1 MVAAPLSEKYGVGLP
16 RESERVYWLH
26 VTIKWSDIRLAF
38 ALTCN
43 LAIINLH
50 LFWSILTRNWCRTSR
65 RRNSTLSHTVV
76 IFLIVEHLDTRKATA
91 LLGVIP
97 IWFDIKLMD
106 GRTEKPLFL
115 ATLLYWQKRRNQI
128 NVAVSETMSQV
139 FTAEF
144 SFAIE
149 SRDGIAKKKTVRL
162 VVLLESLLYDPI
174 DLVLMIKHRNN
185 QIKHH

>member
-1 MVAAPLSEKYGVGLP
+1 
-16 RESERVYWLH
+16 
-26 VTIKWSDIRLAF
+26 
-38 ALTCN
+38 
-43 LAIINLH
+43 
-50 LFWSILTRNWCRTSR
+50 
-65 RRNSTLSHTVV
+65 
-76 IFLIVEHLDTRKATA
+76 
-91 LLGVIP
+91 
-97 IWFDIKLMD
+97 MD

-162 VVLLESLLYDPI
+162 VVLLESLLYGPI
-174 DLVLMIKHRNN
+174 DLVLMIKHCNN
-185 QIKHH
+185 QIKHQTSIVPFPSLHLCSFLSSLFFLHFHPSPNPFFLFSIAAFNPLLSLFFYCRPNLICFC